1 MNSLMR
7 VGGSTSKKKKLKLYI
22 KHLTLTIMSILE
34 DDDNEIKCV
43 FLILN
48 NVENWYNPKIIMFI
62 LALG

>member
-48 NVENWYNPKIIMFI
+48 NVEN
-62 LALG
+62 